1 MLNEIPAKQK
11 AKISITFQI
20 KTYFCNLA
28 LILKNIANLGY
39 LFSKSK
45 YLINSL
51 PNFIA
56 NISIK
61 VIAIPLQ
68 TEISNMQ
75 PT

>member
-1 MLNEIPAKQK
+1 MLKVIPAKQK
-11 AKISITFQI
+11 AKIRQIFQI

-28 LILKNIANLGY
+28 LTLKNIANLGY

-68 TEISNMQ
+68 IEISNMQ